1 MTSTSDTIRLLH
13 VDDEPDFAETA
24 AAFLEREN
32 DRFHVETASTA
43 GDALE
48 QLDAAAFDC
57 IVSDYDMPGTNGI
70 EFLETVREEFP
81 DLPLILFTG
90 KGSEEVASDAISAGV
105 TDYLQKD
112 GGRDQY
118 TLLANRVQN
127 AVSARQSA
135 TAAKRRRHRLEQI
148 LKTVPSCVVQF
159 DRDGQFVF
167 ANQRAVDVL
176 GLSQSEVTDRA
187 YNDPEWEIRDLDGE
201 PISDGELPFRRV
213 LDTGEPLY
221 DARHT
226 VRWPDGTE
234 KVLSV
239 NGAPLFDDDGRVESV
254 VCTLTDITGKRE
266 RKRDLAETEQRLQ
279 LALEA
284 SETGVWEWNC
294 ETNEVAW
301 SDTLE
306 RLMGFE
312 PGEFDGTLSAVF
324 DLIHPEDRPEVR
336 ERMDSAVETD
346 SVYDGEF
353 RVLDAD
359 GDVRWGSVRGQP
371 IEHDGTTL
379 MVGVHHD
386 ITEQKER
393 ERELEVMERR
403 LEAILENTTTPM
415 FMKDDE
421 GRYVFVNHGYR
432 ELTGLADQDIIGRTD
447 YELFPEEM
455 ADAVWANDRAVL
467 QTGRPLEVEE
477 ELVIDG
483 ETFQYLSE
491 KVPIYDTGE
500 RSDPD
505 SPVAVFG
512 VASNI
517 TDIRNQEQ
525 KLQRE
530 RDRLA
535 EFASVVSHDLRSPL
549 SVAQGRLQLA
559 RATGDESHL
568 EQIETALDRMGRII
582 DDVLLLARQGRDIR
596 EPEPVSLRDAVADA
610 WQMVTRDGQ
619 GTLVFADPAERDVTL
634 LADRPRLLQLLENLL
649 RNSVEHGATSSR
661 AGSDDSVEH
670 GSTSSPTGS
679 DSDGEGGEP
688 HSQAQPGGGHGSTS
702 SQTTQAG
709 GEGTGVT
716 VTVGTTGGGF
726 YVADDGPGVP
736 EADHEALFEAGYSTD
751 DDGSGFGLA
760 IVDRIAEA
768 HGWSVD
774 VAESADGGARFEI
787 TGVEFE

>member
-32 DRFHVETASTA
+32 DRLRVETASDA
-43 GDALE
+43 EEALE
-48 QLDAAAFDC
+48 RLEASAFDC
-57 IVSDYDMPGTNGI
+57 IVSDYDMPGRNGI
-70 EFLETVREEFP
+70 EFLEAVREECP
-81 DLPLILFTG
+81 ELPLILFTG

-105 TDYLQKD
+105 TDYLQKE
-112 GGRDQY
+112 GGTDQY

-135 TAAKRRRHRLEQI
+135 TEAKRRRHRLEQI
-148 LKTVPSCVVQF
+148 LKTVPSCVVQL

-176 GLSQSEVTDRA
+176 GLSQSEVKDRA
-187 YNDPEWEIRDLDGE
+187 YNDPDWDIRDLDGD
-201 PISDGELPFRRV
+201 PIPDAELPFRQV

-221 DARHT
+221 DARHKIH
-226 VRWPDGTE
+226 WPDGTE

-239 NGAPLFDDDGRVESV
+239 NSAPLFDDDGAVESV
-254 VCTLTDITGKRE
+254 VCTLTDITDQRE
-266 RKRDLAETEQRLQ
+266 RKHDLQETERRLQ

-284 SETGVWEWNC
+284 SETGVWEWDC

-324 DLIHPEDRPEVR
+324 DVIHPEDRPEVR
-336 ERMDSAVETD
+336 EQMEHAVETD
-346 SVYDGEF
+346 GIYDGEF
-353 RVLDAD
+353 RVIDAD

-371 IEHDGTTL
+371 IEHDGSTL

-393 ERELEVMERR
+393 ERELEVMKRR

-421 GRYVFVNHGYR
+421 GRYIFVNHGYR
-432 ELTGLADQDIIGRTD
+432 EMAGLTDEEIIGRTD
-447 YELFPEEM
+447 AELFPEEM
-455 ADAVWANDRAVL
+455 ADTVWANDRAVL
-467 QTGRPLEVEE
+467 QTGQPLEVEE
-477 ELVIDG
+477 RIVIDG
-483 ETFQYLSE
+483 ESRQYLST
-491 KVPIYDTGE
+491 KVPIHDTGE

-525 KLQRE
+525 ELQRE

-549 SVAQGRLQLA
+549 SVAQGRLKLA
-559 RATGDESHL
+559 RTTGDESHL
-568 EQIETALDRMGRII
+568 EQIETALDRMERII
-582 DDVLLLARQGRDIR
+582 DDVLLLARQGQDIQ
-596 EPEPVSLRDAVADA
+596 ETGPVSLRDAAADA
-610 WQMVTRDGQ
+610 WEMVSQDTPDGELTFPDTDGRE
-619 GTLVFADPAERDVTL
+619 GTII
-634 LADRPRLLQLLENLL
+634 ADRPRLLQLLENLL
-649 RNSVEHGATSSR
+649 RNSVEHGAPSSR
-661 AGSDDSVEH
+661 MESDNSVEH
-670 GSTSSPTGS
+670 GST
-679 DSDGEGGEP
+679 EP
-688 HSQAQPGGGHGSTS
+688 PSQAQTSVNHGATS
-702 SQTTQAG
+702 SQPKPGDAADRG
-709 GEGTGVT
+709 DGGVT
-716 VTVGTTGGGF
+716 VTVGTTAEGF

-736 EADHEALFEAGYSTD
+736 DDERETLFEAGYSTSE
-751 DDGSGFGLA
+751 DGSGFGLA
-760 IVDRIAEA
+760 IVDRIADA
-768 HGWSVD
+768 HGWSID

>member
-1 MTSTSDTIRLLH
+1 MTSTRDTIRLLH
-13 VDDEPDFAETA
+13 VDDEPDFAATA
-24 AAFLEREN
+24 AAFLERES
-32 DRFHVETASTA
+32 DRFSVETASNA
-43 GDALE
+43 DEALAW
-48 QLDAAAFDC
+48 LDAATFDC
-57 IVSDYDMPGTNGI
+57 IVSDYDMPGRNGI
-70 EFLETVREEFP
+70 EFLEAVREEYP

-112 GGRDQY
+112 GGTDQY
-118 TLLANRVQN
+118 TLLANRVEN
-127 AVSARQSA
+127 AVAARQSA

-148 LKTVPSCVVQF
+148 LKTVPSCVVQL
-159 DRDGQFVF
+159 DPDGQFVF

-176 GLSQSEVTDRA
+176 GLTQSEVTDRT

-201 PISDGELPFRRV
+201 PIPDAELPFRRV
-213 LDTGEPLY
+213 LETGEPLY

-239 NGAPLFDDDGRVESV
+239 NGAPLFGDDGRVESV

-266 RKRDLAETEQRLQ
+266 RKRDLQETEQRLQ

-294 ETNEVAW
+294 ATNEVTW
-301 SDTLE
+301 NDTLE

-312 PGEFDGTLSAVF
+312 PGAFDGTLSAVF
-324 DLIHPEDRPEVR
+324 DVIHPADRPDVR
-336 ERMDSAVETD
+336 EQMTQAVETD

-353 RVLDAD
+353 RVIDAD

-371 IEHDGTTL
+371 VEHDGDTL

-421 GRYVFVNHGYR
+421 GKYIFVNHGYR
-432 ELTGLADQDIIGRTD
+432 ELTGLADEKIVGRTD
-447 YELFPEEM
+447 YDLFPEEM
-455 ADAVWANDRAVL
+455 ADRVWANDRAVL
-467 QTGRPLEVEE
+467 QTGHPLEVEE
-477 ELVIDG
+477 EIVVDG
-483 ETFQYLSE
+483 ETYQYLSE

-517 TDIRNQEQ
+517 TDLRSKEQ

-535 EFASVVSHDLRSPL
+535 EFASVVSHDLRGPL
-549 SVAQGRLQLA
+549 GVAQGRLQLA
-559 RATGDESHL
+559 RSTDDESHL
-568 EQIETALDRMGRII
+568 EQMATALERMERII
-582 DDVLLLARQGRDIR
+582 DDVLLLARQGRDIG
-596 EPEPVSLRDAVADA
+596 ETDPVSLREAVEDA
-610 WQMVTRDGQ
+610 WEMVSRGGRDG
-619 GTLVFADPAERDVTL
+619 TLAFADLDERDVTII
-634 LADRPRLLQLLENLL
+634 ADRPRLLQLLENLL
-649 RNSVEHGATSSR
+649 RNSVA
-661 AGSDDSVEH
+661 H
-670 GSTSSPTGS
+670 GSTSSRTGAD
-679 DSDGEGGEP
+679 DSGSERGSPEP
-688 HSQAQPGGGHGSTS
+688 QQAQTDIDHGSTS
-702 SQTTQAG
+702 SQTKPADAAD
-709 GEGTGVT
+709 GEGVT
-716 VTVGTTGGGF
+716 VTVGTTEGGF
-726 YVADDGPGVP
+726 YVADDGPGLP
-736 EADHEALFEAGYSTD
+736 EVDREALFEPGYSTA

-774 VAESADGGARFEI
+774 VGESDDGGARFEI